1 MNIILFGATGQIGQQ
16 ILKQALE
23 RGHKVTAFV
32 REPSKIAM
40 KDPILTVK
48 QGDARNLQAVTEAMP
63 GHDAVV
69 NAMGPGGPGVSDQF
83 LDILTEGS
91 RHIAQAM
98 QKAGIK
104 RLVALGSA
112 GTLQATLNQLLRDM
126 PTFPAFA
133 HNISGAHLQAWKT
146 YEAAGLEWTLVC
158 PPAVVES
165 GERTGNYRLATDYMV
180 EMGAMLK
187 IATGDLADFILNE
200 VEQGK
205 HIGHR
210 VNIAY

>member
-32 REPSKIAM
+32 REPSKIKATHSN
-40 KDPILTVK
+40 LTIK
-48 QGDARNLQAVTEAMP
+48 QGDAHTSQAVAEAVP
-63 GHDAVV
+63 GHDVVV

-91 RHIAQAM
+91 RHITQAM

-112 GTLQATLNQLLRDM
+112 GMLQATPNQLLRDT
-126 PTFPAFA
+126 PNFPAFTR
-133 HNISGAHLQAWKT
+133 NISGAHLQAWKT
-146 YEAAGLEWTLVC
+146 YEAAGLEWTIVC
-158 PPAVVES
+158 PPAVVEP
-165 GERTGNYRLATDYMV
+165 GERTGNYRLSTDYMV
-180 EMGAMLK
+180 ETGIMLK

-205 HIGHR
+205 YICRR
-210 VNIAY
+210 VSLAY

>member
-16 ILKQALE
+16 VLKQALE

-32 REPSKIAM
+32 REPSKIEVTH
-40 KDPILTVK
+40 PNLTIK
-48 QGDARNLQAVTEAMP
+48 QGDARTSQAVAEAMP

-91 RHIAQAM
+91 HCIAEAM
-98 QKAGIK
+98 QSARIK
-104 RLVALGSA
+104 RIVALGSA
-112 GTLQATLNQLLRDM
+112 GTLQAVPDQLVRDV
-126 PTFPAFA
+126 PNFPPFA
-133 HNISGAHLQAWKT
+133 RNISGAHLQAWKT
-146 YEAAGLEWTLVC
+146 YEAAGLNWTVVC

>member
-1 MNIILFGATGQIGQQ
+1 MNILLFGATGQIGQQ

-40 KDPILTVK
+40 NAPNLTVK
-48 QGDARNLQAVTEAMP
+48 PGDARSAQSVAEAMP

-112 GTLQATLNQLLRDM
+112 GTLQATPNQLLRDT
-126 PTFPAFA
+126 PNFPAFTR
-133 HNISGAHLQAWKT
+133 NISGAHLQAWKN
-146 YEAAGLEWTLVC
+146 YETAGLEWTMVC
-158 PPAVVES
+158 PPGAVEP
-165 GERTGNYRLATDYMV
+165 GDRTGHYRLSTDYMV
-180 EMGAMLK
+180 ETGTMLK
-187 IATGDLADFILNE
+187 ITAGDLADFVLNE

-205 HIGHR
+205 YIGHR
-210 VNIAY
+210 VNVAY